1 MKTKILNK
9 SCLAIAI
16 LFNLIL
22 SNKSF
27 SQCASNGNNTNDEY
41 IGRVQLNTINNISGV
56 GTTSTGY
63 SNFTGISTDLTQ
75 SSNYTI
81 TVTPTWTGTI
91 YNEGFAVWIDYN
103 QNNDF
108 TDPGELVFSNAP
120 STNSTVSGNFTIP
133 VTALTGNTRMRVSM
147 KYDDIPTSCEVFS
160 YGEVEDYIVNIISVS
175 PYNEI
180 SVTGNAT
187 NINDGDTT
195 PSTVD
200 GTDFGTADI
209 SGGTVN
215 QTFTILNTGNINLN
229 LTGASP
235 YITITGANASDF
247 TLIAN
252 PSTPVTAGGS
262 TSFNIQFNPSATG
275 VRTATVSFANDDT
288 DENPFNFNIQGTG
301 IVPPPCGTTVLH
313 NADFESGTDGWSLG
327 NILGSDAYRTTNTT
341 WSYSGNSALLIR
353 DNSGSSSSF
362 DSPIFNLTP
371 YDKVDFKFFFAPNSM
386 DSSYDVSGSK
396 IYSEN
401 FLIEYSSNGGLSWT
415 TVKSFESGQIAHKT
429 ADFETSNSPIFYAR
443 TVSILATEYTFSTTS
458 RFRVRCNASDNDDQ
472 VFIDLV
478 TISGTSFCTPTTA
491 PGGVSSNLDLWLRG
505 DKIDGYGVTTDG
517 TNVSTWVDN
526 GKGNNATITVPGQE
540 PVYRNNAAD
549 NLNFNPVIEFE
560 NNHDTASADM
570 TYINNRDELSSS
582 SGFNSNDMFLV
593 VVADPTVTTSMYP
606 LDTFTSSDPLSES
619 YTEDVTGVGF
629 GGYTQRLTGEYF
641 TYCIGTSSGTGPYVG
656 YGRGDTS
663 GSYNYNKFNIIN
675 VRQNTSNTDME
686 IYLNSN
692 SVSTSLNDIS
702 LYAPINNRKYW
713 LGRSQYYNGSFDG
726 KIAEV
731 ITYNSRKLDGT
742 SERRR
747 IESYLAL
754 KYGITLGN
762 NGTSLDYVD
771 SNGNTV
777 WDINTGNPTEDVFNY
792 NIAGIFR
799 DDSSNHSQK
808 QSKTINT
815 TNDITIGLG
824 DIFTTNNANTNTFSN
839 DRMYLTWGNDNGTL
853 AAQPPVIVDLS
864 SGISGLSTSVQFT
877 SIGRT
882 WKLVESGGNINEVKV
897 SIPETMLSSTLT
909 PPGSYLMFVSDSPT
923 FSPTSDYS
931 VMTVNGAN
939 LETTYD
945 FDGVKYITFGYA
957 PQVVVERSIYF
968 DGIQDYIDVGNYKNL
983 NSSFTISA
991 WINRKNTDQSILSK
1005 RDAAYTNGYDLRITN
1020 SGKVEMSWNGGVEV
1034 ITSSTT
1040 IPSNKWHHIAV
1051 NYNSGK
1057 ANLYIDGILDNTT
1070 SGLAN
1075 PITTTESFIIAAGGK
1090 SGTNDFFEGN
1100 IDEVRIWD
1108 IALTEDQLHYIMNQ
1122 EIENN
1127 SGFVDGMVL
1136 PTSITKNDVLSIPW
1150 SNLIGYYPMSVFT
1163 YTNVNDHSDSLNQ
1176 GAIKHLNTVDFQTA
1190 PLPYT
1195 TSSNGTWNNN
1205 TTWTNGAQQ
1214 YIPGSASIVD
1224 PNITIDWNIVQTSH
1238 NITMDNTSLPAG
1250 NNQNRS
1256 VLGLFVTANELE
1268 LSGNTATNDGNGLTV
1283 THYLKIDG
1291 KIDLEGE
1298 SQLIQTTH
1306 SDLDPTSSG
1315 SLERD
1320 QQGTR
1325 DLYTYNYWASPVG
1338 MINSTTNNNSY
1349 TLPNVFRD
1357 GTNPAAPTAINFITN
1372 GYNGTSGSPIGIAD
1386 YWIWKY
1392 ANQSGAYAD
1401 WQHVRSTGALLPGE
1415 GFTMKGVANTSGNVT
1430 LEQNY
1435 IYQGKPNNGDITLP
1449 ITANNE
1455 YLVGN
1460 PYASAIDA
1468 HQFIMDNAP
1477 TIDAAGATSGTLY
1490 FWEHWGGGSHILAEY
1505 QGGYATYN
1513 LSGATPAA
1521 SLGTNDP
1528 LVATG
1533 GTPTK
1538 LPGRYIPVGQG
1549 FFVKSEA
1556 SGTIRFNNAQRV
1568 FQKEGNSSSIFV
1580 RSANTN
1586 EATSIYD
1593 SDNRLK
1599 IRLGINTVNGIHR
1612 QLLVTQDP
1620 NATAGQDW
1628 GYDGEITES
1637 QMDDMYWMIQGNKF
1651 IIQGTDVIDVNTVL
1665 PIGIHT
1671 NNEGNNV
1678 FTIDALENVPD
1689 NLDIYILDNETN
1701 TYHNIKANNFNINLP
1716 AGEYLDRFSL
1726 VFASTANLAIEDHI
1740 VTKDI
1745 NVYYNN
1751 NQESIIINNPKLH
1764 TITAVKLYN
1773 ILSQEIFTET
1783 EVETSDYTALKT
1795 GKLSNG
1801 TYIINMK
1808 TDSGV
1813 ISKKVVIE

>member
-1020 SGKVEMSWNGGVEV
+1020 SGKVEMSWNGGIEV

-1386 YWIWKY
+1386 YWVWKY

>member
-824 DIFTTNNANTNTFSN
+824 DIFTTNSANTNTFSN

-1401 WQHVRSTGALLPGE
+1401 WQHVRSTGSLLPGE

-1435 IYQGKPNNGDITLP
+1435 AYQGKPNNGDITLP
-1449 ITANNE
+1449 ITINNE

-1460 PYASAIDA
+1460 PYASALDA

-1477 TIDAAGATSGTLY
+1477 TIDAAGATTGTLY

-1521 SLGTNDP
+1521 TYGTNDP

-1586 EATSIYD
+1586 EATSVYN

-1628 GYDGEITES
+1628 GYDGETTED
-1637 QMDDMYWMIQGNKF
+1637 QMDDMYWMIEGNKF

-1671 NNEGNNV
+1671 DDAGNNT

-1689 NLDIYILDNETN
+1689 NLDIYILDNATS
-1701 TYHNIKANNFNINLP
+1701 TYHDIRANDFTINLP